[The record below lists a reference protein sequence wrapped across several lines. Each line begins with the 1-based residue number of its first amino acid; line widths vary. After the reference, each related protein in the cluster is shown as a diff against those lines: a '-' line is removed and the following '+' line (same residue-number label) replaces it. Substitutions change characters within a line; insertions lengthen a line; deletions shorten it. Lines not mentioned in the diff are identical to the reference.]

1 MHFSENL
8 IIVEKVNN
16 KTRKQKRFREKVHF
30 QHLRK
35 EHFFF
40 LNFFVEKVKRGS
52 ETFKEIG
59 I

>member
-16 KTRKQKRFREKVHF
+16 KTRKQKRLRDEVHF

-40 LNFFVEKVKRGS
+40 LNFFVEKVELGS
-52 ETFKEIG
+52 ESFKEIG